1 MRVMVLGELVLCM
14 IRTKISMHIDPDLKE
29 TRHIYIIDQIIKL
42 IYHRCSTTQ
51 RNRPM
56 HRKSTQEES
65 RQGNND
71 DDESRVIFATPQ
83 MSS

>member
-1 MRVMVLGELVLCM
+1 
-14 IRTKISMHIDPDLKE
+14 MHIDPDLKE
-29 TRHIYIIDQIIKL
+29 TRHIYIIGQIIKS

-71 DDESRVIFATPQ
+71 DDESLVIVVTPQ
-83 MSS
+83 MLS